1 MAFHRNNG
9 RLGEQKSSVAGA
21 WHDGLSVGRKGMSR
35 WGLASSP
42 SGLEGRDLRSRVFTA
57 PRNIMSTDTS
67 RFHLLVYPS
76 DIISINDGITHVGN
90 RY

>member
-35 WGLASSP
+35 WDLASSP
-42 SGLEGRDLRSRVFTA
+42 SGLEGRALRESLQ
-57 PRNIMSTDTS
+57 
-67 RFHLLVYPS
+67 HLAIQWVLIRPHF
-76 DIISINDGITHVGN
+76 ISLFILLM
-90 RY
+90 